1 MSRSLGYTKKFIIFK
16 KDFSNMTG
24 FNPKGYGKIEIKGL
38 KGSLSISLEKAE
50 EEQVYSVMIVDREK
64 EFELGKVYTEKNGKG
79 REELT
84 FNISDLE
91 ASGFSIDKLNGIV
104 ISRGKNV
111 LLGGYL
117 DKEDGSLENYISSL
131 LLKEEPVVN
140 MKAVEL
146 EGEESSPVGKIPNE
160 IEEAPEAVEEE
171 PASVEENYVEEVEPY
186 VEASDQ
192 TIESEEIIP
201 EAAEK
206 VPEVE
211 EVPGAIEKIPNE
223 VEEVSGEVEEVVEE
237 VGVET
242 IETEDS
248 FEPLEN
254 AETNIELNQFI
265 EVETGDDFEPEF
277 EPIME
282 INQELEIEAI
292 EPEDIEYEEIESEVI
307 EPESI
312 EPESIESDSIE
323 PEAVEPEEIF
333 VEPEPMEEFGSV
345 AVEYG
350 EAFEPINPEDFETEA
365 IEPEIGEFESEP
377 ELIEPETIEPETIE
391 YETIEPETM
400 EPEIVEF
407 ESDPVAEEIEPL
419 EELEPLMEYR
429 ESNEEVLEI
438 KNMDYERNRRIIQRN
453 QTTSYILNIL
463 RYFAQVDPFRINLDG
478 YSWWRIDYQYEDK
491 GFLPYFGYV
500 VNNGQSY
507 ARQNYI
513 TTATDLM
520 SSYGHYLFGMY
531 ESGNEVKYY
540 VYAAPGAFYKDE
552 HPHSGAT
559 GFNTWYPGSEIT
571 GYWLLY
577 IDALTGEVVYP
588 INPMI
593 STE

>member
-146 EGEESSPVGKIPNE
+146 EGEEPSPVGEIPNE

-211 EVPGAIEKIPNE
+211 EEVPGAIEKIPN
-223 VEEVSGEVEEVVEE
+223 EVEEVVEE

-292 EPEDIEYEEIESEVI
+292 EPEDIEYEAIESEV
-307 EPESI
+307 
-312 EPESIESDSIE
+312 IE

-377 ELIEPETIEPETIE
+377 ELIEPELIEPETIE

-478 YSWWRIDYQYEDK
+478 YSWWRIDYQYDDK

-500 VNNGQSY
+500 VNNGQRY
-507 ARQNYI
+507 VRQNYI
-513 TTATDLM
+513 VTATDLM

-531 ESGNEVKYY
+531 ESGNEVKFY
-540 VYAAPGAFYKDE
+540 VYAVPGAFYKDE